1 MMKTKL
7 TELLAIKY
15 PIIQG
20 AMAWVSE
27 SVLTSAVS
35 NAGGAGVIAT
45 GGREV
50 SWVGE
55 EIKKTK
61 ELTNRPFGVNM
72 MLKDKHIDEL
82 IEVICE
88 EKVAFVTMGAGNPIP
103 YFDRLKSAGI
113 KVIPVIP
120 NVKLAKRVEENGAD
134 AIVIEGMEAGG
145 HIGVLTTMALMT
157 NIIPRVK
164 IPVIAA
170 GGISDGRGVA
180 AALVMGAAGVQ
191 MGSRFLLTTECQAHQ
206 KMKDSIIKA
215 TDTDSEVT
223 GFSRGH
229 AVRGLRNKFTQEYLE
244 QERSGAV
251 QEILDKLATGTN
263 RLGALVGDI
272 ENGSVQVGQSLN
284 VLNEIKSV
292 SEVVEELIEQTKT
305 ALNTASVLL
314 VE

>member
-1 MMKTKL
+1 MKTKL